1 MERRKSQIV
10 ARMRASGYLPD
21 EADDAAIEDSF
32 EVISSTEITVS
43 APDEAAVSTAPASGE
58 PPLE

>member
-1 MERRKSQIV
+1 
-10 ARMRASGYLPD
+10 MRASGYLPD
-21 EADDAAIEDSF
+21 EADDAALEDSF